1 MGLKINWAILIEGN
15 YYRKNN
21 RYIFKFS
28 HYDGKNGACISDHY
42 SINTSTQKYY
52 DPTNSGKF
60 NGIGSFYNATSEE
73 ILHLE
78 ECKKAGKYI
87 EFKDVKFKIIHEL
100 WI

>member
-1 MGLKINWAILIEGN
+1 MGLKINWTDLIKGN

-28 HYDGKNGACISDHY
+28 HYDGAYVSDHY
-42 SINTSTQKYY
+42 SINTSMQKYY
-52 DPTNSGKF
+52 NPLNLANFS
-60 NGIGSFYNATSEE
+60 NIGDFYNATSEE

-78 ECKKAGKYI
+78 ECKKAEKYI
-87 EFKDVKFKIIHEL
+87 KFKDIKFKTIHEL